1 MGETTFSIENLFL
14 GADPVVQLV
23 IILLFLASLFTWF
36 FLIEKSLVLHRMGKD
51 MRNFGQMVPRLG
63 IKDIESTAFPLM
75 AQDIVR
81 AGVKASN
88 DVAGGESRADFRER
102 VERAMREVFYHKLYE
117 AGNKTTFLASV
128 GSSSPFIGL
137 FGTVWGIM
145 HSFVGIANSGE
156 TTLAVIAPGIAEAL
170 FATAMGLVAAIPA
183 VLGYNKITRTMKDI
197 TAVASLGIGTLG
209 NTLARENCATGV
221 GPQAG

>member
-1 MGETTFSIENLFL
+1 MGEAEFSIQNMFL
-14 GADPVVQLV
+14 GADPVVQFV
-23 IILLFLASLFTWF
+23 IVLLFFASLFTWF
-36 FLIEKSLVLHRMGKD
+36 FLVEKSIVLRRMARD
-51 MRNFGQMVPRLG
+51 MRAFGSMVSALG
-63 IKDIESTAFPLM
+63 MKEIKNVQFPLM
-75 AQDIVR
+75 AEDIVR
-81 AGVKASN
+81 AGLQESLDHV
-88 DVAGGESRADFRER
+88 GEESRADFRER
-102 VERAMREVFYHKLYE
+102 VERAMREVFYSKLYQ

-197 TAVASLGIGTLG
+197 TAVASLNIGTLG
-209 NTLARENCATGV
+209 NSLARENFKVEGEKKA
-221 GPQAG
+221 